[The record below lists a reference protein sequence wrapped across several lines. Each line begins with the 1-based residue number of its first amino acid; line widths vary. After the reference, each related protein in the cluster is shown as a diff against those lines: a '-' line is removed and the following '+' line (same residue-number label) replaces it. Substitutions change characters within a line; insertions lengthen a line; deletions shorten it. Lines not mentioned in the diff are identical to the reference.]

1 MKPHYYISN
10 IPRYVSSSMA
20 ALNLSLIGKQANKC
34 PNSSSGPDWERK
46 NRGRS
51 GGRGIITRGGYEWM
65 GTAAGKPIR
74 KPINLKT
81 PAYHTWKK
89 KERKRGFMDRSVL
102 YSVVEL
108 ICWWSSFS
116 GSCLLLARH
125 CVEIDLPETMI
136 SVDTNEQIGFVPV
149 CWTGK
154 GGLKPNQLNDSR
166 NLFSFSTK
174 QVPLTLTQNVLKGL
188 IKMEKTTTRPPNR
201 SRIIRPIQ

>member
-1 MKPHYYISN
+1 
-10 IPRYVSSSMA
+10 
-20 ALNLSLIGKQANKC
+20 
-34 PNSSSGPDWERK
+34 
-46 NRGRS
+46 
-51 GGRGIITRGGYEWM
+51 
-65 GTAAGKPIR
+65 
-74 KPINLKT
+74 
-81 PAYHTWKK
+81 
-89 KERKRGFMDRSVL
+89 
-102 YSVVEL
+102 
-108 ICWWSSFS
+108 
-116 GSCLLLARH
+116 
-125 CVEIDLPETMI
+125 MI